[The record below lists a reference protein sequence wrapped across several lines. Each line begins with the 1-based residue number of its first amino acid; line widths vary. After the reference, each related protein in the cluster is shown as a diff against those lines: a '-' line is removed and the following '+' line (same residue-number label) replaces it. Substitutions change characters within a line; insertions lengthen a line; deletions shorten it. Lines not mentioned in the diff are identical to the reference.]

1 MKQEYLERT
10 LAFQMN
16 LQFFAEEGDGTGAEN
31 GNGNGTGDDGGEQN
45 DSESGTE
52 GKEPTFDEL
61 LKGGHQAEF
70 DRRVQQAIN
79 TALSKQKI
87 KYDAL
92 MDDKLSE
99 AEKLAKM
106 TKEEKTE
113 YMQKKREREL
123 EDREAVVMRKELE
136 AEAKNTLA
144 EKKLSTE
151 LSAVLNY
158 KDADS
163 CKESIEIVEK
173 AFQKAVEAAVEERL
187 KGGKPPKKAPDGST
201 AFTKEQV
208 NAMTPEEINKNWDA
222 VSESMKTWK

>member
-1 MKQEYLERT
+1 MGWGGKETIMKQKDLEKT
-10 LAFQMN
+10 LPFEMN
-16 LQFFAEEGDGTGAEN
+16 LQFYAEEGDGAGAEN
-31 GNGNGTGDDGGEQN
+31 DNGGGTDNDGGEQN

-79 TALSKQKI
+79 TALSKQKT
-87 KYDAL
+87 KYEAL

-106 TKEEKTE
+106 TKEEKAD
-113 YMQKKREREL
+113 YMQKKRIKEL
-123 EDREAVVMRKELE
+123 EDREAAVTRKELE

-144 EKKLSTE
+144 ERKLPTE

-163 CKESIEIVEK
+163 CKTSIETVEK
-173 AFQKAVEAAVEERL
+173 AFQKAVEAAVEEKL
-187 KGGKPPKKAPDGST
+187 KGGRPSKKAPEGGDT
-201 AFTKEQV
+201 DLAVQV
-208 NAMTPEEINKNWDA
+208 EALMRGY
-222 VSESMKTWK
+222 